1 MTNLQE
7 IDEKMTKIHD
17 MVGTLED
24 CPEAFMAEMRIDI
37 DTLQEQIAYIGE
49 MVQSQETR
57 FYNYKLGLTILSVFV
72 FILYVIS

>member
-1 MTNLQE
+1 MNNLQE

-37 DTLQEQIAYIGE
+37 DDMSKHMLELSDRIRST
-49 MVQSQETR
+49 ETVV
-57 FYNYKLGLTILSVFV
+57 YNYKLGLTILSVLV
-72 FILYVIS
+72 FILYVIR